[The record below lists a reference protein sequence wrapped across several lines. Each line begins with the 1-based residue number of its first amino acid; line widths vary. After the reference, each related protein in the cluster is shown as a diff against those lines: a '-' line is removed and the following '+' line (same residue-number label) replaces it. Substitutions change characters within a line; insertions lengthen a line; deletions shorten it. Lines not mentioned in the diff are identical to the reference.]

1 MFNSSDI
8 PTGERRMTEVV
19 AREEEEVGLS
29 FEGFREGHFE
39 GSITTYQK
47 HNRTAREGSGQLFS
61 ERARER
67 GRKGGRKRQRN
78 KGGRNEPFVKREHFS
93 LQTRDGSFLDDFVS
107 C

>member
-67 GRKGGRKRQRN
+67 ESEDERVEERGKGT
-78 KGGRNEPFVKREHFS
+78 REDETNR
-93 LQTRDGSFLDDFVS
+93 L
-107 C
+107 